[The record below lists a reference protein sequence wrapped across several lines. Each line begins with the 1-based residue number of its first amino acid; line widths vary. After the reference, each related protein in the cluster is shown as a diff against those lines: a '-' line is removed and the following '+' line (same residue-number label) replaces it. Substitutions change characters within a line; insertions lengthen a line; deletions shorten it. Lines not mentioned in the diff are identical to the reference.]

1 MPTGGSATPIVK
13 RSAKEIR
20 KRGGGGVDW
29 KRVRATTDR
38 EIASQIAS
46 DPDTAPDMADV
57 KDMRRVY
64 NPPLP
69 DVKAIRGKLR
79 LSQAAFAKRFGFS
92 IRTVQQWEQGRAVP
106 DRPARILL
114 RVIDTAPEVVEHAL
128 APWTL
133 RPLSSS
139 GPWRNLPVPAIRN
152 VEIVPSGMG

>member
-1 MPTGGSATPIVK
+1 MAIVR

-20 KRGGGGVDW
+20 KRGGGRVDW

-38 EIASQIAS
+38 EIAEQIAS

-69 DVKAIRGKLR
+69 DVKAIRGKLG
-79 LSQAAFAKRFGFS
+79 LSQAGFARRFGFS
-92 IRTVQQWEQGRAVP
+92 VRTVQQWEQGRAIP

-114 RVIDTAPEVVEHAL
+114 RVIEAAPKVVEQAL
-128 APWTL
+128 AL
-133 RPLSSS
+133 
-139 GPWRNLPVPAIRN
+139 GV
-152 VEIVPSGMG
+152 